1 MVILHKPS
9 KIRWVIT
16 YVLQLAVWLPVRA
29 LFRFFYRHKVISK
42 VDLLKLRG
50 PYIIAANHGSYIDA
64 FLLAAAFPPRVGF
77 FPLWFMTSPKFYY
90 QPLLWPLLRLVG
102 SFPVFRGMGMGKT
115 LAFPLQILN
124 DGGVV
129 VIFPEGR
136 RRKPIGRPARARR
149 GVAYL
154 AAQSNVSVIPV
165 WIDDILGL
173 GLKETIRRTRDI
185 TVRIGE
191 PFTIDQLDVYD
202 DATLADIS
210 NKIMHKVWAMGK

>member
-1 MVILHKPS
+1 
-9 KIRWVIT
+9 
-16 YVLQLAVWLPVRA
+16 
-29 LFRFFYRHKVISK
+29 
-42 VDLLKLRG
+42 
-50 PYIIAANHGSYIDA
+50 
-64 FLLAAAFPPRVGF
+64 
-77 FPLWFMTSPKFYY
+77 
-90 QPLLWPLLRLVG
+90 
-102 SFPVFRGMGMGKT
+102 
-115 LAFPLQILN
+115 
-124 DGGVV
+124 

-136 RRKPIGRPARARR
+136 RRKPIGRPPRARR